1 MSWIDLHEGI
11 LEEFAERQGLHSL
24 ADSFASGFGTTISN
38 VGLYEERKNAG
49 ECVDCGKHIDG
60 ERVRCE
66 SCKIKNQKTVD
77 TCRARNVK
85 PGACRQCGRTLD
97 ADKRQCAKCLVK
109 ANTQAKSYYEANK
122 DRVLAKAKEKRAAAR
137 AANSLELS

>member
-11 LEEFAERQGLHSL
+11 LEEFSERQGLHSL

-66 SCKIKNQKTVD
+66 SCKIKNQQTVD
-77 TCRARNVK
+77 PNRKRNVK
-85 PGACRQCGRTLD
+85 PGTCRQCSKPLD
-97 ADKRQCAKCLVK
+97 TDKRQCSGCLAKALV
-109 ANTQAKSYYEANK
+109 QAKSYYEANK
-122 DRVLAKAKEKRAAAR
+122 DRVLAKAKEKRSAAR
-137 AANSLELS
+137 LVKTS